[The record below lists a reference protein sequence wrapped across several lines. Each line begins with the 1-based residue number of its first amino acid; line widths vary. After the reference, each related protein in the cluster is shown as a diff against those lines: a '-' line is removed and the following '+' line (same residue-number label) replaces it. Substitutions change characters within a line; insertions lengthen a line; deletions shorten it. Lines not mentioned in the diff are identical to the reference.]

1 MLRTLYGRVA
11 VRVHRLHEIRAP
23 KVLAQ
28 METHVQRHRVRNM
41 QPTVPVRPSCHVG
54 LPYVL
59 FRNAVPQTTGCYVDD
74 VSAFPVSLF
83 RSRRVRRQLLVHMN
97 QFNGHGTAR
106 VAAESNTN
114 THSMSSAY
122 PGSHSTQLVPFA
134 DVHSSRGNPCGHT
147 HPEHTK
153 AVVTGVNCPFNDGTR
168 PH

>member
-1 MLRTLYGRVA
+1 MLRTLYGRVT

-41 QPTVPVRPSCHVG
+41 QPTVPVRPSYHVG

-74 VSAFPVSLF
+74 VSAFPLSLF

-97 QFNGHGTAR
+97 QFNGQGTER
-106 VAAESNTN
+106 VPAETASR
-114 THSMSSAY
+114 THTMSSAY
-122 PGSHSTQLVPFA
+122 PSSHSTQLVPFV
-134 DVHSSRGNPCGHT
+134 DVHSSTGTPLGHT
-147 HPEHTK
+147 QFEH
-153 AVVTGVNCPFNDGTR
+153 VSDVDTGPS
-168 PH
+168 